1 MMHTGWIYRQTKD
14 YNLQSQCNKASCPSC
29 VILTREVKRMLMA
42 TDFSKF
48 SESVALADS
57 E

>member
-1 MMHTGWIYRQTKD
+1 
-14 YNLQSQCNKASCPSC
+14 
-29 VILTREVKRMLMA
+29 VTREVKCMLMV

-57 E
+57 EQGSI